1 MNKIYYELMQKAQK
15 QRLDLDK
22 KALQEL
28 KEIYSRNAK
37 DLIRKAEN
45 CTGFNKA
52 WIEDYK
58 KYMKYKMENIDRE
71 IENLSSKK
79 IKEAAKISAGIE
91 GDFFNYMNGKFNLG
105 LSDEL
110 VAGLYNVPDKVILGI
125 INGGFYKD
133 NKSLSERIWNYSN
146 KNIEDVQR
154 IFIDGLAQKTPYKD
168 LVKQL
173 QAYVDPKVQTY
184 SKVASINK
192 TYGRVEYNAMRM
204 LRTSMNH
211 AFLNANIEKW
221 SKNPFIKKVKWCL
234 SSAHSD
240 RMHGRT
246 DICDDINGKEFNV
259 KDVPT
264 PHPNCLCYQIPV
276 TDDLNK
282 VADEL
287 KAWINGEPNKE
298 LDKMFGVSKKKTK
311 KAAKTTKP
319 VNEAKTDNNYTEYK
333 SFTKPNKYSKEYGK
347 TLTNKEREAI
357 YSYTEEGYKVYN
369 KMLRDKNS
377 MLYNM
382 RMKKHADYFNTL
394 SDAIHKYEV
403 KENFVTFRGSSP
415 SFLKYDEE
423 MYNKYMK
430 ARTPKAKI
438 KALQGLLGNTYTEP
452 GYMSTTIDKKVTDS
466 FMNKENSLLFKI
478 NVPKGSNQGAY
489 IADVSKYSAEREFL
503 FDKDTSLIFTGINE
517 ENGKIILE
525 CELL

>member
-184 SKVASINK
+184 SKVSSINK

-282 VADEL
+282 VADDL
-287 KAWINGEPNKE
+287 KSWVNGKPNKA
-298 LDKMFGVSKKKTK
+298 LDKMFNIPAEEK
-311 KAAKTTKP
+311 KATNKP
-319 VNEAKTDNNYTEYK
+319 VKYKEYNKSSFSKAK
-333 SFTKPNKYSKEYGK
+333 KYSQEYSKLLTKEEK
-347 TLTNKEREAI
+347 EAI
-357 YSYTEEGYKVYN
+357 YTYTGDGYKVYN
-369 KMLRDKNS
+369 KMLRMKNS
-377 MLYNM
+377 SLYEM
-382 RMKKHADYFNTL
+382 RMEKHKDYFDTL
-394 SDAIHKYEV
+394 SSAIHKYEV
-403 KENFVTFRGSSP
+403 KDNFITYRGSSP
-415 SFLKYDEE
+415 AFLKQNESL
-423 MYNKYMK
+423 YNAY
-430 ARTPKAKI
+430 TGAKTTEDKV
-438 KALQGLLGNTYTEP
+438 KALQSLLGDTYTEP
-452 GYMSTTIDKKVTDS
+452 GYMSTTIDRNITET
-466 FMNKENSLLFKI
+466 FMKEADSLLLKI
-478 NVPKGSNQGAY
+478 KVPKGSNQGAY
-489 IADVSKYSAEREFL
+489 IVDASKYSPEKEFL
-503 FDKDTSLIFTGINE
+503 FDKETSLIFTGISE

-525 CELL
+525 CDLL

>member
-1 MNKIYYELMQKAQK
+1 MNKIYYELIQKAQK
-15 QRLDLDK
+15 QRLDLNK

-184 SKVASINK
+184 SKVSSINK

-282 VADEL
+282 VADDL
-287 KAWINGEPNKE
+287 KSWVNGKPNKA
-298 LDKMFGVSKKKTK
+298 LDKMFNIPAEEK
-311 KAAKTTKP
+311 KATNKP
-319 VNEAKTDNNYTEYK
+319 VKYKEYNKSSFSKAK
-333 SFTKPNKYSKEYGK
+333 KYSQEYSKLLTKEEK
-347 TLTNKEREAI
+347 EAI
-357 YSYTEEGYKVYN
+357 YTYTGDGYKVYN
-369 KMLRDKNS
+369 KMLRMKNS
-377 MLYNM
+377 SLYEM
-382 RMKKHADYFNTL
+382 RMEKHKDYFDTL
-394 SDAIHKYEV
+394 SSAIHKYEV
-403 KENFVTFRGSSP
+403 KDNFITYRGSSP
-415 SFLKYDEE
+415 AFLKQNESL
-423 MYNKYMK
+423 YNAY
-430 ARTPKAKI
+430 TGAKTTEDKV
-438 KALQGLLGNTYTEP
+438 KALQSLLGDTYTEP
-452 GYMSTTIDKKVTDS
+452 GYMSTTIDRNITET
-466 FMNKENSLLFKI
+466 FMKEADSLLLKI
-478 NVPKGSNQGAY
+478 KVPKGSNQGAY
-489 IADVSKYSAEREFL
+489 IVDASKYSPEKEFL
-503 FDKDTSLIFTGINE
+503 FDKETSLIFTGISE

-525 CELL
+525 CDLL

>member
-184 SKVASINK
+184 SKVSSINK

-287 KAWINGEPNKE
+287 KSWVNGKPNKA
-298 LDKMFGVSKKKTK
+298 LDKMFNIPAEEK
-311 KAAKTTKP
+311 KATNKP
-319 VNEAKTDNNYTEYK
+319 VKYKEYNKSSFSKAK
-333 SFTKPNKYSKEYGK
+333 KYSQEYSKLLTKEEK
-347 TLTNKEREAI
+347 EAI
-357 YSYTEEGYKVYN
+357 YTYTGDGYKVYN
-369 KMLRDKNS
+369 KMLRMKNS
-377 MLYNM
+377 SLYEM
-382 RMKKHADYFNTL
+382 RMEKHKDYFDTL
-394 SDAIHKYEV
+394 SSAIHKYEV
-403 KENFVTFRGSSP
+403 KDNFITYRGSSP
-415 SFLKYDEE
+415 AFLKQNESL
-423 MYNKYMK
+423 YNAY
-430 ARTPKAKI
+430 TGAKTTEDKV
-438 KALQGLLGNTYTEP
+438 KALQSLLGDTYTEP
-452 GYMSTTIDKKVTDS
+452 GYMSTTIDRNITET
-466 FMNKENSLLFKI
+466 FMKEADSLLLKI
-478 NVPKGSNQGAY
+478 KVPKGSNQGAY
-489 IADVSKYSAEREFL
+489 IVDASKYSPEKEFL
-503 FDKDTSLIFTGINE
+503 FDKETSLIFTGISE

-525 CELL
+525 CDLL

>member
-173 QAYVDPKVQTY
+173 RAYVDPKVQTY

-282 VADEL
+282 VADDL
-287 KAWINGEPNKE
+287 KSWVNGKPNKA
-298 LDKMFGVSKKKTK
+298 LDKMFNIPAEEK
-311 KAAKTTKP
+311 KATNKP
-319 VNEAKTDNNYTEYK
+319 VKYKEYNKSSFSKAK
-333 SFTKPNKYSKEYGK
+333 KYSQEYSKLLTKEEK
-347 TLTNKEREAI
+347 EAI
-357 YSYTEEGYKVYN
+357 YTYTGDGYKVYN
-369 KMLRDKNS
+369 KMLRMKNS
-377 MLYNM
+377 SLYEM
-382 RMKKHADYFNTL
+382 RMEKHKDYFDTL
-394 SDAIHKYEV
+394 SSAIHKYEV
-403 KENFVTFRGSSP
+403 KDNFITYRGSSP
-415 SFLKYDEE
+415 AFLKQNESL
-423 MYNKYMK
+423 YNAY
-430 ARTPKAKI
+430 TGAKTTEDKV
-438 KALQGLLGNTYTEP
+438 KALQSLLGDTYTEP
-452 GYMSTTIDKKVTDS
+452 GYMSTTIDRNITET
-466 FMNKENSLLFKI
+466 FMKEADSLLLKI
-478 NVPKGSNQGAY
+478 KVPKGSNQGAY
-489 IADVSKYSAEREFL
+489 IVDASKYSPEKEFL
-503 FDKDTSLIFTGINE
+503 FDKETSLIFTGISE

-525 CELL
+525 CDLL